1 MNLSRPDS
9 IKKLI
14 LFSTRHHRHS
24 HLSQSRQMRNSQLS
38 HASIFGRF
46 PWAHTHISGSGRHRI
61 CIAECESLCWEC
73 ENGKN
78 QPRNGKINYE
88 MDKSLERQRR
98 RRSSILVP
106 HTRSLRGDNKIVEVW
121 MGNRM
126 RDSTTLLPPKRCH
139 GFSILDKWFVGF
151 SVVRLLHAMS
161 AFYCKCRQR
170 WQQEQQLT
178 VWAWMWRRFV
188 TRREPKQKYRNTR
201 DSTTAKMEGI
211 SFLKCQFVFGD

>member
-139 GFSILDKWFVGF
+139 GFSILDKWFVGYF
-151 SVVRLLHAMS
+151 TRCLLFIANAVS
-161 AFYCKCRQR
+161 AGSRSSSWLCGHGCGDDSLLGVSRN
-170 WQQEQQLT
+170 
-178 VWAWMWRRFV
+178 
-188 TRREPKQKYRNTR
+188 RNTGTLETR
-201 DSTTAKMEGI
+201 LRQKWKE
-211 SFLKCQFVFGD
+211 FRF